1 MVNGNIILKEY
12 KEMGNSQIREE
23 IKNNI
28 LEVLEKEQNGLNI
41 SQILMRIGKAKDD
54 KTARSVI
61 KEFEN
66 KLWKIEKQGIA
77 SVVIL
82 IDNSIW

>member
-1 MVNGNIILKEY
+1 MLK
-12 KEMGNSQIREE
+12 
-23 IKNNI
+23 
-28 LEVLEKEQNGLNI
+28 KEQNGLNI

>member
-1 MVNGNIILKEY
+1 
-12 KEMGNSQIREE
+12 MGNSQIREE